1 MSQFKQQYDHLWT
14 NLTGDQ
20 EAHRKAVGGDF
31 ETVGYLEF
39 QLLRMLG
46 LRPESFVIDVGCG
59 SGRLAAQ
66 LAPWLSGPYLGT
78 DIMGSLLDYARTLCG
93 RPDWSFLETD
103 GFEVPAN
110 DGCADFI
117 VFFSVFTHLS
127 HEDTWKYIQE
137 AHRVLKP
144 GGKLVCS
151 FLEFAVVSHWTIFIN
166 TANDPAP
173 DKILNQFLSRDAL
186 AAFADN
192 AGFAVESF
200 LDGDKANIP
209 IDHELVW
216 QNGARMAGS
225 GSLGQSTCVL
235 VKR

>member
-1 MSQFKQQYDHLWT
+1 VSQFKQQYDHLWT

-39 QLLRMLG
+39 QLLRMVG
-46 LRPESFVIDVGCG
+46 LRPDSFVIDVGCG

-110 DGCADFI
+110 DGGADFI

-186 AAFADN
+186 VAFAEN

-209 IDHELVW
+209 IDRELTW
-216 QNGARMAGS
+216 QNGARMTGS